1 MKLIMEKIQSQIF
14 SALDFSAL
22 FLQELKK
29 NHIPKFNQ
37 DELEKELYT
46 YRQLEK
52 FKPLFL
58 DMDCRYESIQLS
70 GAISTLEIIG
80 GIAWIGLHPEIKYIL
95 SDTLAGEEHT
105 ATLDTEKVNL
115 TKELADD
122 YIFRKRL
129 TSKSPISLNVSVLNP
144 NRNYCITRGDY
155 HNARIHWN
163 LITDAKKVVVADVEG
178 IPENISHYIT
188 NPQNRKSII
197 PIINSWQQSIEVE
210 DATFAISQGTV
221 DGIVECATIHSQSL
235 DKEAVSKMVDYATL
249 DSNRENVKVY
259 TIKR

>member
-1 MKLIMEKIQSQIF
+1 MKKTQPQIF
-14 SALDFSAL
+14 SALDFTAL
-22 FLQELKK
+22 FLQELKR

-58 DMDCRYESIQLS
+58 DMDCRYEEVQLS
-70 GAISTLEIIG
+70 EAISTLEIIG
-80 GIAWIGLHPEIKYIL
+80 GISWYGVHPEIKYIL
-95 SDTLAGEEHT
+95 SDTLSGEEHT
-105 ATLDTEKVNL
+105 ATLDTKKVNL

-129 TSKSPISLNVSVLNP
+129 ASKSPISLNVSVLNP
-144 NRNYCITRGDY
+144 NRNYRITKGDY

-163 LITDAKKVVVADVEG
+163 LITDAKTVVVSDVEG
-178 IPENISHYIT
+178 IPEDIAHYVT
-188 NPQNRKSII
+188 NPKNRKDSI
-197 PIINSWQQSIEVE
+197 PISNSLRQSIEVKN
-210 DATFAISQGTV
+210 ATFAISQGIV
-221 DGIVECATIHSQSL
+221 DGIVKCATIHSQSL

-249 DSNRENVKVY
+249 NSNAENVKIY